1 MKWCWAAIFASTVTL
16 GCAGEETSGQTAPPD
31 GGTQAE
37 ASVPDAS
44 VPGATDSSRD
54 ATEGGPGFIDIFDAF
69 PIPDGPV
76 GDCLTCVRD
85 RCGMQVNQCANSA
98 VCRAG
103 LVCTLTTCVAG
114 SGDAGPD
121 LGCVTGCFM
130 GDIGAAFSAVG
141 ALTCINMSC
150 GAICMAGG
158 GNDSGAGDATSPGD
172 SGGAADSGSASDSA
186 SESGATSD

>member
-1 MKWCWAAIFASTVTL
+1 MKWCWAGIFSSSVALS
-16 GCAGEETSGQTAPPD
+16 CAGTETTGETTASE
-31 GGTQAE
+31 GGTQPDV
-37 ASVPDAS
+37 SVPDTS
-44 VPGATDSSRD
+44 DSSRD

-69 PIPDGPV
+69 PIPDGPL
-76 GDCLTCVRD
+76 GDCITCVRD
-85 RCGMQVNQCANSA
+85 RCGMQVNQCANTA

-158 GNDSGAGDATSPGD
+158 ANDSGAGEGASGGDSESD
-172 SGGAADSGSASDSA
+172 SGGTQDSGSVPDSA
-186 SESGATSD
+186 DAESGATSD